1 MNGTNE
7 YGNDEIAKLYDMIF
21 KNPSY
26 SMYSVWF
33 VQIFTIHEVQIVQ
46 MKLFVQTNS
55 SVTEPLRS
63 KLRFFLLK
71 SLIHSLIGPSNFTF
85 CFIIM
90 GNDNFGSDMI
100 NHWSKGGTQYQSKS
114 GQWGHT
120 CVDYAIIK

>member
-55 SVTEPLRS
+55 SVTESLRS

-71 SLIHSLIGPSNFTF
+71 SLIHSLIGASNFTF
-85 CFIIM
+85 LFY
-90 GNDNFGSDMI
+90 
-100 NHWSKGGTQYQSKS
+100 HY
-114 GQWGHT
+114 GQWQFW
-120 CVDYAIIK
+120 